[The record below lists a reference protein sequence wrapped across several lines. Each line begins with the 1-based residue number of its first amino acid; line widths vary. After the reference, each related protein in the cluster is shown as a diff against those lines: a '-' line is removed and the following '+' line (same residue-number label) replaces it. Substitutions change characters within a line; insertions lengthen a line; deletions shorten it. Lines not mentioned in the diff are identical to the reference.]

1 MKTICDVIKTK
12 YPIIQGGM
20 AWIADGDLAAAVSE
34 AGGLGVIAAGAAPG
48 EYVRAEIRKAKAKT
62 KNPFAVNVMLLSPE
76 ADDVVKVVIDEGVG
90 FVTTGAGNP
99 QKYMESLK
107 KAGVVVIPVVASVA
121 HAKKM
126 QKYGASAVVAEGME
140 AGGHIGKLTTM
151 AMTPQIV
158 DAVSIPVAAAG
169 GIADGRGLAAAFALG
184 ARGAQIGTRFLVAKE
199 CNVHQNYK
207 NMVLKAKDI
216 DTVVT
221 GQITGHPVRGV
232 RNYLTRAFEAAEKE
246 ESRKDKPDIKRLEEM
261 GVGRL
266 RLAAVEGDA
275 DGGSVFA
282 GQIAGLINKEETC
295 VEIIEGIMDQFKD
308 IIKNIFI

>member
-1 MKTICDVIKTK
+1 LKTICDVIKTK